1 MWLLL
6 AAGAALAAAPVV
18 AVASASATAPASVV
32 AAPLPSATPPATVAA
47 TAAVGST
54 PVPRRRLE
62 KPQLRVVASASR
74 VGLPN
79 RFDPLVVSARAHGI
93 DVVVLG
99 AGRTA
104 YYPERL
110 NFKIQV
116 VRDYA
121 WAIGPEDIVM
131 HVDAWDTLITADAD
145 AIVAAYTA
153 LERADPARFDGK
165 VLFNAE
171 RGGFW
176 CWGYPGDGECTV
188 AYETK
193 LLPSYVH
200 PPSSRFRY
208 LNSGVYI
215 GRASTIRAL
224 YGALDDGSFLP
235 EYSPHTDQ
243 WWVQERLLGAFGD
256 GSGARNDRA
265 PIALDSGCALFL
277 TTFELDCRDCTAPG
291 RIDWV
296 ATGAELVTG
305 GGDVSGAVRIK
316 TVPFDTYPAVLHFQG
331 SGHWNDPWF
340 NTAMSRAY
348 EHLHPVEAERS
359 AWRRSTL
366 VVEWGMPRRQVR
378 LGSPLNLVCA
388 ALLLLLGVIPG
399 GALLGALH
407 RTRREIAAAEER
419 LGINGGPAAVSET
432 NS

>member
-1 MWLLL
+1 MQLTLFALLS
-6 AAGAALAAAPVV
+6 GAPAAPR
-18 AVASASATAPASVV
+18 AP
-32 AAPLPSATPPATVAA
+32 
-47 TAAVGST
+47 
-54 PVPRRRLE
+54 R
-62 KPQLRVVASASR
+62 LRVVASANT

-93 DVVVLG
+93 DVIVLG
-99 AGRTA
+99 AGRNA

-121 WAIGPEDIVM
+121 WAIGAEDIVM
-131 HVDAWDTLITADAD
+131 HVDAWDTLITAGAD

-153 LERADPARFDGK
+153 QERADPSRFEGK

-171 RGGFW
+171 RGGGW
-176 CWGYPGDGECTV
+176 CWGYPPGDSECTV
-188 AYETK
+188 AYATK

-215 GRASTIRAL
+215 GRASAIRAL
-224 YGALDDGSFLP
+224 YGARDDGAFLP

-243 WWVQERLLGAFGD
+243 WWVQERLLGTFRD

-277 TTFELDCRDCTAPG
+277 STFELDCRDCSAPG
-291 RIDWV
+291 QIDWE

-305 GGDVSGAVRIK
+305 GAGGGAGGAGGAVRIK
-316 TVPFDTYPAVLHFQG
+316 AVPYETYPAVLHFQG
-331 SGHWNDPWF
+331 SGHWGDHWS
-340 NTAMSRAY
+340 NTAMSRVY
-348 EHLHPVEAERS
+348 ERLHPAEAELS

-378 LGSPLNLVCA
+378 LGSPRNIVRAVLV
-388 ALLLLLGVIPG
+388 LLLGIIPG

-407 RTRREIAAAEER
+407 RTRRETSSAEAR
-419 LGINGGPAAVSET
+419 LGINGGVAAA
-432 NS
+432 